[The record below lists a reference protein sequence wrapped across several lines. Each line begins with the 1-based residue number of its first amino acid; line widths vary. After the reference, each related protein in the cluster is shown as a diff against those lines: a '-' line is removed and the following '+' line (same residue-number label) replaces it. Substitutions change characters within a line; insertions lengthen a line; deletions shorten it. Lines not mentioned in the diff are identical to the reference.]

1 MRTPMPVPL
10 GGLRLGVLTRRAR
23 RQTTP
28 AEARRSWWNP
38 FAVAVA
44 LFSLTLMPVSSRALP
59 LSPGDRIKITI
70 PEGEEFSG
78 IFEVNID
85 GRLEV
90 PYLPPLQA
98 AGLEPEQLR
107 GNLRRSLVNLGFFQP
122 SYLRVSLNIVQW
134 APVEVFVSGETFV
147 PGRVLVNELSPS
159 ETTQAPV
166 PVSGQYPP
174 NRFLSTS
181 LKQAGGI
188 TPRADIRAIRLTRNG
203 RTTLHDLSGVLSGK
217 PFQDV
222 PVIAGDHIEVPNTGV
237 VNPDL
242 VRVSQITPSG
252 VKIFLSN
259 LTVPSSSNAS
269 SGISR
274 DATSFSYGS
283 RFSHAVVAANCVG
296 GTGFTNAGR
305 TAILVRTNQA
315 DGTTA
320 YLERNVNSLMMGRNN
335 GQNNPHLMANDAV
348 ACYDS
353 PFTNIRDVINAV
365 GQFIGPIGVLLNLI
379 Q

>member
-1 MRTPMPVPL
+1 MPVPL
-10 GGLRLGVLTRRAR
+10 QGLQLASSSRGDRHQA
-23 RQTTP
+23 TP
-28 AEARRSWWNP
+28 AEARKSWWNRYT
-38 FAVAVA
+38 ASLVVLSLA
-44 LFSLTLMPVSSRALP
+44 LIPASSLALP

-85 GRLEV
+85 GKLEI

-98 AGLEPEQLR
+98 AGLEPEQIR

-122 SYLRVSLNIVQW
+122 SYLQVSLNIVQW

-188 TPRADIRAIRLTRNG
+188 TPKADISAIRLTRNG
-203 RTTLHDLSGVLSGK
+203 RTSLHDLSGILSGR

-222 PVIAGDHIEVPNTGV
+222 PVIAGDQIEVPSTGA
-237 VNPDL
+237 VNPAL

-283 RFSHAVVAANCVG
+283 RFSQAVVAANCVG

-305 TAILVRTNQA
+305 TAVLVRTNQA

-320 YLERNVNSLMMGRNN
+320 YLQRNVNSLMTGVNSDK
-335 GQNNPHLMANDAV
+335 NNPYLMANDAV

-353 PFTNIRDVINAV
+353 PFTNIRDLMNTV
-365 GQFIGPIGVLLNLI
+365 GEFIGPIGVLMNLI

>member
-1 MRTPMPVPL
+1 MPVPL
-10 GGLRLGVLTRRAR
+10 QGLQLASSSRGDRHQA
-23 RQTTP
+23 TP
-28 AEARRSWWNP
+28 AEAQKSWWNRYT
-38 FAVAVA
+38 ASLVVLSLA
-44 LFSLTLMPVSSRALP
+44 LIPASSLALP

-85 GRLEV
+85 GKLEI

-98 AGLEPEQLR
+98 AGLEPEQIR

-122 SYLRVSLNIVQW
+122 SYLQVSLNIVQW

-188 TPRADIRAIRLTRNG
+188 TPKADISAIRLTRNG
-203 RTTLHDLSGVLSGK
+203 RTSLHDISGILSGR

-222 PVIAGDHIEVPNTGV
+222 PVIAGDQIEVPSTGA
-237 VNPDL
+237 VNPAL

-283 RFSHAVVAANCVG
+283 RFSQAVVAANCVG

-305 TAILVRTNQA
+305 TAVLVRTNQA

-320 YLERNVNSLMMGRNN
+320 YLQRNVNSLMTGVNSDK
-335 GQNNPHLMANDAV
+335 NNPYLMANDAV

-353 PFTNIRDVINAV
+353 PFTNIRDLMNTV
-365 GQFIGPIGVLLNLI
+365 GEFIGPIGVLMNLI

>member
-1 MRTPMPVPL
+1 MPVPL
-10 GGLRLGVLTRRAR
+10 QGLQLASSSRGDRNQA
-23 RQTTP
+23 TP
-28 AEARRSWWNP
+28 AEAQKSWWNRYT
-38 FAVAVA
+38 ASLVVLSLA
-44 LFSLTLMPVSSRALP
+44 LIPASSLALP

-85 GRLEV
+85 GKLEI

-98 AGLEPEQLR
+98 AGLEPEQIR

-122 SYLRVSLNIVQW
+122 SYLQVSLNIVQW

-188 TPRADIRAIRLTRNG
+188 TPKADISAIRLTRNG
-203 RTTLHDLSGVLSGK
+203 RTSLHDLSGILSGR

-222 PVIAGDHIEVPNTGV
+222 PVIAGDQIEVPSTGA
-237 VNPDL
+237 VNPAL

-283 RFSHAVVAANCVG
+283 RFSQAVVAANCVG

-305 TAILVRTNQA
+305 TAVLVRTNQA

-320 YLERNVNSLMMGRNN
+320 YLQRNVNSLMTGVNSDK
-335 GQNNPHLMANDAV
+335 NNPYLMANDAV

-353 PFTNIRDVINAV
+353 PFTNIRDLMNTV
-365 GQFIGPIGVLLNLI
+365 GEFIGPIGVLMNLI

>member
-1 MRTPMPVPL
+1 MPVPL
-10 GGLRLGVLTRRAR
+10 QGLQLASSSRGDRHQA
-23 RQTTP
+23 TP
-28 AEARRSWWNP
+28 AEAQKSWWNRYT
-38 FAVAVA
+38 ASLVVLSLA
-44 LFSLTLMPVSSRALP
+44 LIPASSLALP

-85 GRLEV
+85 GKLEI

-98 AGLEPEQLR
+98 AGLEPEQIR

-122 SYLRVSLNIVQW
+122 SYLQVSLNIVQW

-188 TPRADIRAIRLTRNG
+188 TPKADISAIRLTRNG
-203 RTTLHDLSGVLSGK
+203 RTSLHDLSGILSGR

-222 PVIAGDHIEVPNTGV
+222 PVIAGDQIEVPSTGA
-237 VNPDL
+237 VNPAL

-283 RFSHAVVAANCVG
+283 RFSQAVVAANCVG
-296 GTGFTNAGR
+296 GTGLTNAGR
-305 TAILVRTNQA
+305 TAVLVRTNQA

-320 YLERNVNSLMMGRNN
+320 YLQRNVNSLMTGVNSDK
-335 GQNNPHLMANDAV
+335 NNPYLMANDAV

-353 PFTNIRDVINAV
+353 PFTNIRDLMNTV
-365 GQFIGPIGVLLNLI
+365 GEFIGPIGVLMNLI

>member
-1 MRTPMPVPL
+1 MPVPL
-10 GGLRLGVLTRRAR
+10 QGLQLASSSRGDRNQA
-23 RQTTP
+23 TP
-28 AEARRSWWNP
+28 AEAQKSWWNRYT
-38 FAVAVA
+38 ASLVVLSLA
-44 LFSLTLMPVSSRALP
+44 LIPASSLALP

-85 GRLEV
+85 GKLEI

-98 AGLEPEQLR
+98 AGLEPEQIR

-122 SYLRVSLNIVQW
+122 SYLQVSLNIVQW

-188 TPRADIRAIRLTRNG
+188 TPKADISAIRLTRNG
-203 RTTLHDLSGVLSGK
+203 RTSLHNLSGILSGR

-222 PVIAGDHIEVPNTGV
+222 PVIAGDQIEVPSTGA
-237 VNPDL
+237 VNPAL

-283 RFSHAVVAANCVG
+283 RFSQAVVAANCVG

-305 TAILVRTNQA
+305 TAVLVRTNQA

-320 YLERNVNSLMMGRNN
+320 YLQRNVNSLMTGVNSDK
-335 GQNNPHLMANDAV
+335 NNPYLMANDAV

-353 PFTNIRDVINAV
+353 PFTNIRDLMNTV
-365 GQFIGPIGVLLNLI
+365 GEFIGPIGVLMNLI

>member
-1 MRTPMPVPL
+1 MPVPL
-10 GGLRLGVLTRRAR
+10 QGLQLASSSRGDRHQA
-23 RQTTP
+23 TP
-28 AEARRSWWNP
+28 AEARKSWWNRYT
-38 FAVAVA
+38 ASLVVLSLA
-44 LFSLTLMPVSSRALP
+44 LIPASSLALP

-85 GRLEV
+85 GKLEI

-98 AGLEPEQLR
+98 AGLEPEQIR

-122 SYLRVSLNIVQW
+122 SYLQVSLNIVQW

-188 TPRADIRAIRLTRNG
+188 TPKADISAIRLTRNG
-203 RTTLHDLSGVLSGK
+203 RTSLHDLSGILSGR

-222 PVIAGDHIEVPNTGV
+222 PVIAGDQIEVPSTGA
-237 VNPDL
+237 VNPAL

-283 RFSHAVVAANCVG
+283 RFSQAVVAANCVG
-296 GTGFTNAGR
+296 GTGLTNAGR
-305 TAILVRTNQA
+305 TAVLVRTNQA

-320 YLERNVNSLMMGRNN
+320 YLQRNVNSLMTGVNSDK
-335 GQNNPHLMANDAV
+335 NNPYLMANDAV

-353 PFTNIRDVINAV
+353 PFTNIRDLMNTV
-365 GQFIGPIGVLLNLI
+365 GEFIGPIGVLMNLI